1 MLATLA
7 VNDALLCPAP
17 TATLAGTVILPL
29 LLDNV
34 TVAPEGAA
42 AVRLTVQL
50 DVPGA
55 FTVAGEQLKLE
66 GCAVTVSATVVVW
79 LIPFKD
85 AVTVTVWALATVPVV
100 AAKVALLW
108 LAPMVTLAGTV
119 NDPLLLPKVT
129 TAAMGVLLFKMTV
142 QVLDPLLPKLE
153 GEHDTDVSCAGAFA
167 VSVNVCDPPFREAV
181 NNAV

>member
-1 MLATLA
+1 MA

-34 TVAPEGAA
+34 TVAPDGAA
-42 AVRLTVQL
+42 AVKLTVQL

-55 FTVAGEQLKLE
+55 FTVAGEQLKLA

-79 LIPFKD
+79 LIPFRD
-85 AVTVTVWALATVPVV
+85 AVIVTVCAVVTVPVV
-100 AAKVALLW
+100 AVNVALLW
-108 LAPMVTLAGTV
+108 VAPTVTLAGTV

-129 TAAMGVLLFKMTV
+129 TAALEAALFKLTV
-142 QVLDPLLPKLE
+142 QVLDALLPKLE
-153 GEHDTDVSCAGAFA
+153 GEHDTDDNCAGAFA
-167 VSVNVCDPPFREAV
+167 VSVNVCDPPFKEAV
-181 NNAV
+181 SNAV